1 MPRRR
6 RSSGYRPG
14 VTFKATPP
22 DSPRPGGPPWNAPAG
37 ALAPYQ
43 DPKPCGD
50 LMYGGRNGGATL
62 AQPSLG
68 DAGKRESGGPTQSN
82 SSCASEATQVGA
94 ALTPAGLPPLRTLRA
109 ARASAPD
116 LGALGLGGTLNPNPG
131 GPPAA
136 ARPTT
141 QDDLYVL
148 PAARV
153 HSAPTA
159 LSLEQLLECFGQRSA
174 AQAQGA
180 QALAQGY
187 GHPAAASAAACP
199 AHDARAGTLVR
210 SSACKAPAM
219 HCAGPCQKRKA
230 WCAVRLYSC
239 CLMGSLCCVRGTMSQ
254 LSESMCPSTPIS

>member
-22 DSPRPGGPPWNAPAG
+22 DSPRPGGPPWSAPAG
-37 ALAPYQ
+37 ALKPCP
-43 DPKPCGD
+43 DPKSCGD

-68 DAGKRESGGPTQSN
+68 DAGGAGKGESGGPAQSN

-94 ALTPAGLPPLRTLRA
+94 ALTPTGLPPLRTLRA
-109 ARASAPD
+109 ARASTPD
-116 LGALGLGGTLNPNPG
+116 LGALGLRRTLHPNPG
-131 GPPAA
+131 PSPGAC
-136 ARPTT
+136 PTT
-141 QDDLYVL
+141 QDDLRVL

-159 LSLEQLLECFGQRSA
+159 PSLEQLLECFGQRSA

-187 GHPAAASAAACP
+187 GHPAAAAAAP
-199 AHDARAGTLVR
+199 GAAASGTLVR
-210 SSACKAPAM
+210 NSFCMDPVM
-219 HCAGPCQKRKA
+219 HCAGR
-230 WCAVRLYSC
+230 
-239 CLMGSLCCVRGTMSQ
+239 
-254 LSESMCPSTPIS
+254 

>member
-22 DSPRPGGPPWNAPAG
+22 DSPRPGGPPWSAPAG
-37 ALAPYQ
+37 ALKPYQ

-68 DAGKRESGGPTQSN
+68 DAGGVGKRESGGPTQSN

-94 ALTPAGLPPLRTLRA
+94 ALAPAGLPPLRTLRA

-131 GPPAA
+131 GPPRAA
-136 ARPTT
+136 CRMT
-141 QDDLYVL
+141 QDDLRVL

-159 LSLEQLLECFGQRSA
+159 PSLEQLLECFGQRSA

-187 GHPAAASAAACP
+187 GHPAAAAPGAAAS
-199 AHDARAGTLVR
+199 GTLVR
-210 SSACKAPAM
+210 SCACKGPRV
-219 HCAGPCQKRKA
+219 HCAGRSMLKKKRHGA
-230 WCAVRLYSC
+230 LHSYFV
-239 CLMGSLCCVRGTMSQ
+239 V
-254 LSESMCPSTPIS
+254 